1 MDLGLKGRTAAVAA
15 ASKGLGFACALE
27 LAREGASV
35 AICSRDRSRI
45 EDAAKRLRETVNGA
59 RVHATACDLSTETGA
74 REFIDGAAAEFGRL
88 DILITNSGGPTPGSF
103 DQLTVEAMRD
113 NVAASLLAPM
123 AMIYAAVPH
132 MRKEKWGRVVNL
144 ASITVKQPRSSLL
157 ISNTL
162 RTALMSFSRTVANDL
177 ARDGITLNTIATGFA
192 RTERLDELAEHTSA
206 TQKKSVEEVFAG
218 WERDIPM
225 QRLGNPE
232 EIAAVAAFL
241 ASARASYVT
250 GTTIQVDGGW
260 VQSLY

>member
-35 AICSRDRSRI
+35 AICSRDHTRI
-45 EDAAKRLRETVNGA
+45 EDAARRIRAAVSGANIYATVHDLSGEAGA
-59 RVHATACDLSTETGA
+59 RAFVD
-74 REFIDGAAAEFGRL
+74 DAASRFGRL
-88 DILITNSGGPTPGSF
+88 DVLITNSGGPTPGSF
-103 DQLTVEAMRD
+103 DQLSVEKIRD
-113 NVAASLLAPM
+113 NVPSSLLAPM

-132 MRKEKWGRVVNL
+132 MQQRKWGRVVNL

-162 RTALMSFSRTVANDL
+162 RAGLMSFSRTIANDL
-177 ARDGITLNTIATGFA
+177 ARDGITLNTIATGYV
-192 RTERLDELAEHTSA
+192 RTERLDELAEHTSE
-206 TQKKSVEEVFAG
+206 TQKKSIEEVVAA
-218 WERDIPM
+218 WERDIPA
-225 QRLGNPE
+225 QRLGTPE
-232 EIAAVAAFL
+232 ELAAVVTFL
-241 ASARASYVT
+241 ASERASYVT

>member
-15 ASKGLGFACALE
+15 SSRGLGFACALE
-27 LAREGASV
+27 LAKEGAAV
-35 AICSRDRSRI
+35 AICSRDHSRI
-45 EDAAKRLRETVNGA
+45 QESAARLRELVHGA
-59 RVHATACDLSTETGA
+59 RVHATAHDLSTEAGA
-74 REFIDGAAAEFGRL
+74 REFIEAAAAEFGRL
-88 DILITNSGGPTPGSF
+88 DILVTNSGGPPPGSF
-103 DQLTVEAMRD
+103 DQLTPEKMRES
-113 NVAASLLAPM
+113 VSASLLAPI

-132 MRKEKWGRVVNL
+132 MRREKWGRVVNL

-162 RTALMSFSRTVANDL
+162 RTGLMSFSRTVANDL
-177 ARDGITLNTIATGFA
+177 ARDGITLNTIATGYA

-206 TQKKSVEEVFAG
+206 TEKKNIDEVFAG

-225 QRLGNPE
+225 QRLGKPE
-232 EIAAVAAFL
+232 EIAAVVAFL
-241 ASARASYVT
+241 ASERASYVT

>member
-27 LAREGASV
+27 LAKEGAAV
-35 AICSRDRSRI
+35 AICSRDHARI
-45 EDAAKRLRETVNGA
+45 EDAARRIRAAVSGATIHAAVHDLSGEDGA
-59 RVHATACDLSTETGA
+59 RA
-74 REFIDGAAAEFGRL
+74 FIEDAASQFGRL
-88 DILITNSGGPTPGSF
+88 DVLVTNSGGPTPGSF
-103 DQLTVEAMRD
+103 DQLSVAKMEE
-113 NVAASLLAPM
+113 NVASSLLAPM

-177 ARDGITLNTIATGFA
+177 ARDNITLNTIATGYT
-192 RTERLDELAEHTSA
+192 RTERLDELAEHTSQ
-206 TQKKSVEEVFAG
+206 TQKKSIDEVVAA
-218 WERDIPM
+218 WERDIPA
-225 QRLGNPE
+225 QRLGRPD
-232 EIAAVAAFL
+232 EIAAAVAFL
-241 ASARASYVT
+241 ASERASYIT

-260 VQSLY
+260 VQSLF